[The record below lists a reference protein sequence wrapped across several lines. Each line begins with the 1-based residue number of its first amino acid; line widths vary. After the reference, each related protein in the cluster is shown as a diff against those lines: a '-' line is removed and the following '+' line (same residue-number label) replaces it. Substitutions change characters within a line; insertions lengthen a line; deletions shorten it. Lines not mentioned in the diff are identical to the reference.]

1 MPGEEERKK
10 ERKEGRKK
18 KEKKKNETNSGFEEK
33 WAENEV
39 GLAEDLFGCRIIL

>member
-18 KEKKKNETNSGFEEK
+18 KEKKTETNSGFEEK